1 MLRPFVNYVG
11 KEQNLTKPVVQ
22 QEPPDR
28 PDDGRRREV
37 QARVAGLG
45 LEELVEAVPE
55 RGDERGDARVRG
67 ERDPAVD
74 GDGAVEGP
82 RLERAAEEEERVG
95 RGLGRV
101 ADVDLV
107 RVDALVVDGPGRRP
121 RPLGEAR
128 ARRVE
133 EDALDVAR
141 RWRPPEELEL
151 ARARVDGDGALGAV
165 RVPARRPVARARR
178 STVEER
184 TRSRSTRAARRW
196 LGFSIF
202 STCG

>member
-1 MLRPFVNYVG
+1 MTNY
-11 KEQNLTKPVVQ
+11 EERLLTKPVVQ

-82 RLERAAEEEERVG
+82 RLERAA
-95 RGLGRV
+95 
-101 ADVDLV
+101 
-107 RVDALVVDGPGRRP
+107 
-121 RPLGEAR
+121 
-128 ARRVE
+128 
-133 EDALDVAR
+133 
-141 RWRPPEELEL
+141 
-151 ARARVDGDGALGAV
+151 
-165 RVPARRPVARARR
+165 
-178 STVEER
+178 
-184 TRSRSTRAARRW
+184 
-196 LGFSIF
+196 
-202 STCG
+202 